1 MRRGRPRTDAHT
13 RISPAMCRAHR
24 GPRRI
29 TFHIPAP
36 VGAPPWT
43 PRGLFLQTVSW
54 TRDDPPTRHRVLLAS
69 QLSPARC
76 RSPRPPASI
85 RQPAT
90 NEKAGDFPAFSFS
103 GHVRQQCVVPGSA
116 RQPCNARRMQ
126 PGRARRY
133 AATVQ
138 RAADAA
144 GRSPAL
150 RGNRATR
157 GGCSRAEPGATGQPC
172 NARRMQPGRARRYAV
187 NAQRAAH
194 AAGQS
199 PALRSCAVIRPPDLP
214 PSASRAAAG
223 GHAWHACPGRFPG
236 P

>member
-1 MRRGRPRTDAHT
+1 MRRGRLRTDAHT
-13 RISPAMCRAHR
+13 RISPTMCRAHR

-69 QLSPARC
+69 QPSPARC
-76 RSPRPPASI
+76 RSHRPPASI

-90 NEKAGDFPAFSFS
+90 NEKAGDFPAFSFF
-103 GHVRQQCVVPGSA
+103 GALRSA
-116 RQPCNARRMQ
+116 GLCP
-126 PGRARRY
+126 
-133 AATVQ
+133 ATVQ

-144 GRSPAL
+144 GQSAAL
-150 RGNRATR
+150 RG
-157 GGCSRAEPGATGQPC
+157 SC
-172 NARRMQPGRARRYAV
+172 NARQVQPGRARLYARWGCV
-187 NAQRAAH
+187 GTQT
-194 AAGQS
+194 AGF
-199 PALRSCAVIRPPDLP
+199 PRPFFHLRGLLAVIPPPALP
-214 PSASRAAAG
+214 PSASHAAAG
-223 GHAWHACPGRFPG
+223 GHAWRACPGRFPG